1 MNRKVITFFVC
12 LSILLALTN
21 IAKTQS
27 QTGDSM
33 ETFFDSEI
41 SKCLRIQ
48 VNATSRAQP
57 ASSISVAVGL
67 TSLVTK
73 VHVKIMNLTICG
85 FVNGTERREIYNNL
99 SRDIILS
106 KTNQVTYLHQVSVPE
121 NVYGVIC
128 GSIYLKYD
136 ATVIDELGN
145 EHQYP
150 FEGPVGFTMTRVEN
164 VYLKSLEE
172 QIKSLKEQINSL
184 ENQLRDVY
192 SFIDG
197 LNQTFRD
204 CFGKSLT
211 RDELLNLNQTLW
223 ELQRD
228 YETLKGVK
236 SELDNTR
243 TAMVFL
249 AVVAVFFV
257 ATTAYLV
264 FRKPKDYW

>member
-1 MNRKVITFFVC
+1 MSKKMIILLTLC
-12 LSILLALTN
+12 LSLFLAMVC
-21 IAKTQS
+21 AGFRVQA
-27 QTGDSM
+27 QTSGV
-33 ETFFDSEI
+33 ETFFE
-41 SKCLRIQ
+41 SKIPGMRIQ
-48 VNATSRAQP
+48 VNGTSTTKPIESITFNLSITPDAQME
-57 ASSISVAVGL
+57 
-67 TSLVTK
+67 
-73 VHVKIMNLTICG
+73 VKITSMNLTIYG
-85 FVNGTERREIYNNL
+85 FENGTKKVEIYANSWGNFKL
-99 SRDIILS
+99 TGAKVFSDSFFVPERVWGVAYGEIIL
-106 KTNQVTYLHQVSVPE
+106 NYNVTITDQFGTHYYNFQGITL
-121 NVYGVIC
+121 
-128 GSIYLKYD
+128 
-136 ATVIDELGN
+136 
-145 EHQYP
+145 
-150 FEGPVGFTMTRVEN
+150 GFTMTSIEN

-172 QIKSLKEQINSL
+172 QL
-184 ENQLRDVY
+184 ENLRDT
-192 SFIDG
+192 IDG